1 MAMQSTENGT
11 GYVSLE
17 EALAG
22 AAQAPPLD
30 SEFTVLLVGVL
41 KHNAGDDGGEDA
53 TSFRL
58 YPADGTDDRYY
69 TIRKADVD
77 RDRVERV
84 SPEAVAA
91 RGWIAEKVVR
101 IRVRPS
107 AEVFSVRTSMVEARR
122 LNDEC
127 MVVGICRPGQTCGSG
142 YTCTDNAAGDRV
154 CKKGASEIPCPE
166 CV

>member
-1 MAMQSTENGT
+1 MAMESTANGT
-11 GYVSLE
+11 GYVSLD

-30 SEFTVLLVGVL
+30 SEFTILLVGVL
-41 KHNAGDDGGEDA
+41 KHNAADDGSEDA

-58 YPADGTDDRYY
+58 YPADGRDDRYY
-69 TIRKADVD
+69 TISKADVD
-77 RDRVERV
+77 RDRVELV
-84 SPEAVAA
+84 SQEVVAA
-91 RGWIAEKVVR
+91 RGWIADKVHR

-107 AEVFSVRTSMVEARR
+107 AQVFSVRTSLVEASR

-127 MVVGICRPGQTCGSG
+127 MVVDICRHGLPCGQGYVCG
-142 YTCTDNAAGDRV
+142 DNAAGVRV
-154 CKKGASEIPCPE
+154 CKKGAIEVPCPD